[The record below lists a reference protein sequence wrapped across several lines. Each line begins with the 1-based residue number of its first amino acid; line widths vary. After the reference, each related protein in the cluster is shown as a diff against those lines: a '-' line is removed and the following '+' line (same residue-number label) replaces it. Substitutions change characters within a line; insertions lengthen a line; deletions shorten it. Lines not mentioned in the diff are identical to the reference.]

1 MNLHHKLNSAIFKIV
16 SKTVQDTNI
25 EAYVIGGYVRDLL
38 LDRQSKDIDF
48 VVIGNGIELAEAVA
62 SKMDGTHKVS
72 IFKNFGTA
80 MINYNDLQIEFV
92 GARKESYQFDSRKPN
107 VESGTLEDDQN
118 RRDFTI
124 NALAISLNK
133 SNFGELIDP
142 FGGLDDLKSKVIR
155 TPLNPDVTFSD
166 DPLRMMR
173 AIRFACQL
181 NFSILPVTLESISA
195 NKERIRII
203 SAERIS
209 EELNKMIMAEKPS
222 VGFKL
227 LDKTGLL
234 PIIFPQLSALKGIEN
249 IKGKAHKDNF
259 YHTLEVLDKLSSKT
273 NYLWLRWAA
282 LLHDIAK
289 PLTKKFN
296 TETGWTF
303 HGHEV
308 KGSRMVAQIFRQLR
322 LPLNEKMR
330 YVQKLVSLHLRPIAL
345 SEDEVTDSAIRRLL
359 FEAGNDIEDLML
371 LCEADITSKDQQKV
385 KRFLANFS
393 LVREKLK
400 EIEEKDNLRNW
411 QPPIS
416 GDEIMNT
423 FGLQPCKEVGI
434 IKTAI
439 REAILEGQLANDHES
454 AFEYMLG
461 IGTKM
466 GLKPVEK

>member
-1 MNLHHKLNSAIFKIV
+1 
-16 SKTVQDTNI
+16 
-25 EAYVIGGYVRDLL
+25 
-38 LDRQSKDIDF
+38 
-48 VVIGNGIELAEAVA
+48 
-62 SKMDGTHKVS
+62 
-72 IFKNFGTA
+72 
-80 MINYNDLQIEFV
+80 
-92 GARKESYQFDSRKPN
+92 
-107 VESGTLEDDQN
+107 
-118 RRDFTI
+118 
-124 NALAISLNK
+124 
-133 SNFGELIDP
+133 
-142 FGGLDDLKSKVIR
+142 
-155 TPLNPDVTFSD
+155 
-166 DPLRMMR
+166 
-173 AIRFACQL
+173 
-181 NFSILPVTLESISA
+181 
-195 NKERIRII
+195 
-203 SAERIS
+203 
-209 EELNKMIMAEKPS
+209 
-222 VGFKL
+222 
-227 LDKTGLL
+227 
-234 PIIFPQLSALKGIEN
+234 
-249 IKGKAHKDNF
+249 
-259 YHTLEVLDKLSSKT
+259 
-273 NYLWLRWAA
+273 RWAA

-423 FGLQPCKEVGI
+423 FGLQP
-434 IKTAI
+434 
-439 REAILEGQLANDHES
+439 
-454 AFEYMLG
+454 
-461 IGTKM
+461 
-466 GLKPVEK
+466 